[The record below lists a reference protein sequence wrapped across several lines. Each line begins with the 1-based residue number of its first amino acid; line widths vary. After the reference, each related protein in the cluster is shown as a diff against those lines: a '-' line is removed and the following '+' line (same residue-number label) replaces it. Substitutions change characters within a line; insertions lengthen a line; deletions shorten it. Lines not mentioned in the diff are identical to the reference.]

1 MWKHTLVFLTLTEKL
16 IKALSKTQPNKQKKE
31 KGAESSW
38 NVSSIIN
45 YSALTLFCWC
55 FRCRVLQLK
64 IVHPSLSPLHKGTKT
79 EDGECHCPLL
89 LRSCKERHILLYVVL
104 PFETAIDAF
113 VSFFFF
119 FYYFWLSRCPFFLWL
134 PLSEAWSGNAWRL
147 PAGPFA
153 LDNLWVR
160 KLM

>member
-119 FYYFWLSRCPFFLWL
+119 LLLLAFTVSFLSLASSVRSMKWKRMETASWPFCF
-134 PLSEAWSGNAWRL
+134 G
-147 PAGPFA
+147 
-153 LDNLWVR
+153 
-160 KLM
+160 